1 MFPQIWEPVRDK
13 KTIKKNR
20 YEGCVVPCYRFMKR
34 EKHGMEVTGLYDVDL
49 WFKDCNV
56 KFKKVDGANFMLE
69 PSHTFEIT
77 EIKFSKYTRYVNHHI
92 AYLDRITAYDKI
104 MKDDVSV
111 KEVLSEFTASQI
123 QDFIDV
129 ANENNA
135 VNVLAMLL
143 EYKNE
148 KFVDY
153 NWMGDFTLE
162 V

>member
-1 MFPQIWEPVRDK
+1 MS
-13 KTIKKNR
+13 TI
-20 YEGCVVPCYRFMKR
+20 
-34 EKHGMEVTGLYDVDL
+34 L
-49 WFKDCNV
+49 
-56 KFKKVDGANFMLE
+56 
-69 PSHTFEIT
+69 S
-77 EIKFSKYTRYVNHHI
+77 FSKLINRP
-92 AYLDRITAYDKI
+92 
-104 MKDDVSV
+104 DVSV

-153 NWMGDFTLE
+153 NWMGAFTLE